1 MELHSMICPK
11 CGGQIYFEEEQE
23 SCFCSHC
30 GTQIYKN
37 NPNKKSFTYRTIDDA
52 RIKESENNRDIRLK
66 ELENEQK
73 EKKFEN
79 KFLVGMWIF
88 LGFLIVAGWTVLI
101 KTGLDDEKKA
111 EQLVEQGMVSAGYY
125 EDYSG
130 KNYKYAVSILEG
142 KGFTNIEA
150 ISLDDA
156 DTEKKVGEVDS
167 ISIAG
172 DVHFGSKDYYD
183 PGVKVTVFYH

>member
-52 RIKESENNRDIRLK
+52 RIKESENNREIRLK

-88 LGFLIVAGWTVLI
+88 LGFFIVAVWTVLI

-130 KNYKYAVSILEG
+130 KNYNYVVSILEG

-156 DTEKKVGEVDS
+156 DTKKKAGEVDS

-172 DVHFGSKDYYD
+172 DVHFDSKDYYD